1 MKKTKTKQKQKN
13 KNNIK
18 IQTKRLGMVTVG
30 CDSFCVCTK
39 KITVNTHVNLI

>member
-1 MKKTKTKQKQKN
+1 MKKTKTKTKQKQKN

-30 CDSFCVCTK
+30 NDGHCRK
-39 KITVNTHVNLI
+39 